1 MTTCEMILGHMADV
15 LEMDVA
21 DMEETDYIQ
30 EDLGADSLDVTEF
43 IMIIEDEFGISI
55 NEENSFFVEDR
66 TVAEMLAYIE
76 KCVNDGA

>member
-1 MTTCEMILGHMADV
+1 MADV